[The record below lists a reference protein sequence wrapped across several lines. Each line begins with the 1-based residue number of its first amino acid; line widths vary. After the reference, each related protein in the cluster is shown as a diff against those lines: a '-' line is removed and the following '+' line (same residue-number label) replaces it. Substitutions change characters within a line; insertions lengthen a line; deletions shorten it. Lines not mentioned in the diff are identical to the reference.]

1 MGKLTSHLFISMTNY
16 YLFFYLYFAVT
27 QGGDAVAS
35 DTCPDPGIPENGK
48 RVGSDFR

>member
-1 MGKLTSHLFISMTNY
+1 MGKMKSHLYSCMST
-16 YLFFYLYFAVT
+16 FFFFLYFTVT
-27 QGGDAVAS
+27 QGGDAIAS

>member
-1 MGKLTSHLFISMTNY
+1 MTNY